1 MKNIM
6 KIKRNVVVDL
16 KKAFPALG
24 SDISENGLTLIH
36 EGRFANAAVLRY
48 RDRNLDLTIKDFS
61 GSPLLIK
68 AVFGMLSTRTE
79 YRAKKALAEAL
90 GENGNLCLLSPWSLA
105 FDYVCGETLNKVLKN
120 VPSDYFIRMERIV
133 RKLHACGFVHLDLRN
148 LGNMILGKDG
158 QPYIIDFQSCLPTKH
173 LPAFIRRYLEKVDFS
188 GVYKAWERKCA
199 DGLDERRKSVLTY
212 VNGIRRF
219 WIFKGYPLQHFLEK
233 LRTR

>member
-16 KKAFPALG
+16 KRAFPSLG
-24 SDISENGLTLIH
+24 SDISESGLALIH

-105 FDYVCGETLNKVLKN
+105 FDYVCGETLDVDGGCGGYNLQW
-120 VPSDYFIRMERIV
+120 
-133 RKLHACGFVHLDLRN
+133 ACSSGRAA
-148 LGNMILGKDG
+148 GEA
-158 QPYIIDFQSCLPTKH
+158 IIKEQSAC
-173 LPAFIRRYLEKVDFS
+173 
-188 GVYKAWERKCA
+188 
-199 DGLDERRKSVLTY
+199 
-212 VNGIRRF
+212 
-219 WIFKGYPLQHFLEK
+219 
-233 LRTR
+233 